1 MILANQDMNQKNDLQ
16 MGVDEI
22 ILDYIHLMIFPCKHL
37 VHEGILQFLHL
48 LFLLFVD
55 KMYYL
60 EFDEL
65 DKIFLMLLDLKH
77 RMLHQNDNHVVPN
90 PKRKNF
96 D

>member
-1 MILANQDMNQKNDLQ
+1 
-16 MGVDEI
+16 
-22 ILDYIHLMIFPCKHL
+22 
-37 VHEGILQFLHL
+37 
-48 LFLLFVD
+48 
-55 KMYYL
+55 MYYL